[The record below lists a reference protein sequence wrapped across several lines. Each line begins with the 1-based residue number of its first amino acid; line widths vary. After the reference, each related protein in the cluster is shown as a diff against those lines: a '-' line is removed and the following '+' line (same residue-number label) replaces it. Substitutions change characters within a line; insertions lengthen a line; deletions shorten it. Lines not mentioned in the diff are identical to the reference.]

1 MNRTLKSE
9 CIVFSYSSL
18 CKLLIF
24 DDEIY
29 YLNSCKMISRLIST
43 QTLFLLGKKKQLF
56 FTFQSWVISLLL
68 LFALS

>member
-43 QTLFLLGKKKQLF
+43 LSPWEKET
-56 FTFQSWVISLLL
+56 VIFHFSIMGN
-68 LFALS
+68 